1 MPNPTTQKITTAA
14 DTEIVTSDAYPS
26 ISMMTL
32 ANTTGAAITVDLYI
46 EADTI
51 AQGSTY
57 TDLIEDTGSEVDETG
72 GYTKTGGALQVDI
85 SNGGTAATSDVF
97 LNKAIYK
104 NDGTL
109 IGTCT
114 TFTSAASITFSGGI
128 LIDIADDLDLY
139 VASKNYIIKN
149 VSIPSGVTLKL
160 EGDEISFD
168 RAEFSLWINCSATG
182 IDVITRN

>member
-1 MPNPTTQKITTAA
+1 VANPITQKITTAA
-14 DTEIVTSDAYPS
+14 DTEIVTSGGL
-26 ISMMTL
+26 SMMTL

-51 AQGSTY
+51 SSSIAD
-57 TDLIEDTGSEVDETG
+57 TDLIEDTDSEVDEAG
-72 GYTKTGGALQVDI
+72 GYRTTGASRQVDI

-97 LNKAIYK
+97 LNKAVYK

-109 IGTCT
+109 IGICT
-114 TFTSAASITFSGGI
+114 TFTSAASITFGAGI
-128 LIDIADDLDLY
+128 LVDLDDDLDLY

-149 VSIPSGVTLKL
+149 VSIPSGATLRL
-160 EGDEISFD
+160 EADEISFD
-168 RAEFSLWINCSATG
+168 RDQFSLWINCSATG